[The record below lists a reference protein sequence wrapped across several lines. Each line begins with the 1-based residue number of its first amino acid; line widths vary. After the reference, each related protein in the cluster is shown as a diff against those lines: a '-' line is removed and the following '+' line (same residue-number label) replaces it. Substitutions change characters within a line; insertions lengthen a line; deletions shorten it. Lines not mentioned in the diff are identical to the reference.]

1 MATSKLPANPDAE
14 RFILGSVILDSDLYP
29 VAAQALSMEDF
40 SLQDLRSIFT
50 AMGALQAQGITIDR
64 LTIFD
69 ELQRQSTP
77 LSLTYL
83 ASLDEGLPATPN
95 IGAYV
100 NIVKEKSRLRKLIR
114 HSRELYTAAV
124 SPDALSSEVIA
135 KGQANLL
142 EVGNTLDERGQM
154 LSDYVAGFPGGPN
167 IMLDPAKWEKGIPTG
182 FTILDEWTDG
192 FHESE
197 IFLIGARP
205 GVGKS
210 SIGLNIAR
218 FLAAN
223 QNLVAFFSME
233 MSKQICLN
241 RLICERAGVSFQRF
255 RRGTLQDEERR
266 WLLPA
271 MGYVS
276 ELPIFI
282 DESSGLTVADI
293 SMRLQ
298 SIAKDK
304 PVALCV
310 IDYVQLLRAPKGKRY
325 STENEKFEE
334 IANDLQRMSKQSKI
348 PLLLLSQLTRESEKA
363 TGDKRPTLSQ
373 CRGSGGWEQIANV
386 GITLFREEMSRK
398 GRPDLRG
405 KCECIVAKNRSG
417 PTGTIMLR
425 YAAQMMQFS
434 DPSED
439 ADVEPS
445 EGEN

>member
-1 MATSKLPANPDAE
+1 MATKDKLPASLEAE
-14 RFILGSVILDSDLYP
+14 RYILGAIVLDSDLYP
-29 VAAQALSMEDF
+29 VAAQALSAEDF
-40 SLQDLRSIFT
+40 SLQDLRSIFS
-50 AMGALQAQGITIDR
+50 AMAALQAQGDSIDR
-64 LTIFD
+64 VTLFN

-77 LSLTYL
+77 LSLSYL
-83 ASLDEGLPATPN
+83 TSLDEGLPANPN
-95 IGAYV
+95 IAGYV
-100 NIVKEKSRLRKLIR
+100 NIVKEKSRLRKIIR
-114 HSRELYTAAV
+114 HSRDLYAAAAA
-124 SPDALSSEVIA
+124 PDALSSDVIA
-135 KGQANLL
+135 KGQASLL

-182 FTILDEWTDG
+182 FEILDDWTDG
-192 FHESE
+192 FHKSE
-197 IFLIGARP
+197 IFLVGARP

-218 FLAAN
+218 CLAVS

-241 RLICERAGVSFQRF
+241 RLICENAEVSFQKF
-255 RRGTLQDEERR
+255 RRGTLTEEERQR
-266 WLLPA
+266 LLPA
-271 MGYVS
+271 MTFVS
-276 ELPIFI
+276 KLPIFI
-282 DESSGLTVADI
+282 DDSSGLTVPDI

-298 SIAKDK
+298 SIAKDM

-310 IDYVQLLRAPKGKRY
+310 VDYVQLLRSPKGKRY

-334 IANDLQRMSKQSKI
+334 IANDLQRMTKQSGI

-363 TGDKRPTLSQ
+363 NGDKRPMLSQ

-398 GRPDLRG
+398 GRPDLAG

-434 DPSED
+434 DPSGGQDGNE
-439 ADVEPS
+439 
-445 EGEN
+445 